1 MKRPTRVQV
10 YEGLYRSQADE
21 RFRSDALEAAK
32 HGWRPVEG
40 FWNGEELSVTYVHA
54 GPDWRSRAPEEP
66 TLPVLKAPRSRRRT
80 ILRTSVLLLVTL
92 AAVLVIALLAGVG
105 DIRRMIPA

>member
-21 RFRSDALEAAK
+21 RFQTDAAEAAK

-54 GPDWRSRAPEEP
+54 GPDWRNQPP
-66 TLPVLKAPRSRRRT
+66 IDPVLKASKAPRSRKRLV
-80 ILRTSVLLLVTL
+80 LRTSILLLLTL
-92 AAVLVIALLAGVG
+92 AALLAIALMAGLG
-105 DIRRMIPA
+105 DIRRIIPA

>member
-21 RFRSDALEAAK
+21 RFRSDAQEAAK

-54 GPDWRSRAPEEP
+54 GPDWRSQGPID
-66 TLPVLKAPRSRRRT
+66 PVLKAPRSRRRT
-80 ILRTSVLLLVTL
+80 LLRTSILLLVTL
-92 AAVLVIALLAGVG
+92 AAVLTIALLAGVG

>member
-21 RFRSDALEAAK
+21 RFRSDAAEAAK

-54 GPDWRSRAPEEP
+54 GPDWRSRGPADLVIKE
-66 TLPVLKAPRSRRRT
+66 PRSRRRT
-80 ILRTSVLLLVTL
+80 LVRTAILVLVTL
-92 AAVLVIALLAGVG
+92 TALLAIAVMAGIG
-105 DIRRMIPA
+105 DIRRIIPA

>member
-21 RFRSDALEAAK
+21 RFKADAAEAAR

-54 GPDWRSRAPEEP
+54 GPGWRDRAPADVQLE
-66 TLPVLKAPRSRRRT
+66 APRSRGRT
-80 ILRTSVLLLVTL
+80 RVRTSVLLLATL
-92 AAVLVIALLAGVG
+92 AALLAIALVAAVG
-105 DIRRMIPA
+105 DIRRFIPA